1 LQEAWD
7 SYIQTSSADPNNNS
21 NFWPGMNIDIP
32 ISGPLSGSESQTSG
46 LDSQQQQ
53 QASSQNTFLGT
64 SNVFMG
70 VSTPPGLRY
79 NK

>member
-7 SYIQTSSADPNNNS
+7 SYIQTSSVDPNSNS
-21 NFWPGMNIDIP
+21 NFWPGMNVDLP
-32 ISGPLSGSESQTSG
+32 VSGALPGSEGQSNG

-64 SNVFMG
+64 GNVFMG